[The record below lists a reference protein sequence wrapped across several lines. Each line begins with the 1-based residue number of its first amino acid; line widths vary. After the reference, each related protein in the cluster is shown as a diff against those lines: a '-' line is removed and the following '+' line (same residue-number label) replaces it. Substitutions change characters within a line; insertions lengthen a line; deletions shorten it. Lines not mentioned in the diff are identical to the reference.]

1 MTKAHELRIFFDCAR
16 KTIVFV
22 RLTTVRLSVCNSSSQ
37 LTYTRGYCIIHN
49 TEGPQIELRSQTDLP
64 TNQPHQIQYWQNQQ
78 NNPRQNQQ
86 QNHESIQVQP
96 AEQHGICDR
105 VFKAIKTK
113 NTTVLFALLSKN
125 SIPPLAKA
133 SWTEYSTLLQP
144 TTSPTTKN
152 HHSIM

>member
-49 TEGPQIELRSQTDLP
+49 TEGPQTELRSQTDLP
-64 TNQPHQIQYWQNQQ
+64 TNQTHQIPELAESAKQSLTESTEKSREHPSSTSGETLHLWSRGF
-78 NNPRQNQQ
+78 NPL
-86 QNHESIQVQP
+86 
-96 AEQHGICDR
+96 
-105 VFKAIKTK
+105 KTK
-113 NTTVLFALLSKN
+113 KTTVLFALTSKN
-125 SIPPLAKA
+125 FIAKT
-133 SWTEYSTLLQP
+133 SWTEYPTLLQL

-152 HHSIM
+152 HHSIV

>member
-37 LTYTRGYCIIHN
+37 LKGGNCIIHN

-96 AEQHGICDR
+96 VEQHGICDR

-133 SWTEYSTLLQP
+133 S
-144 TTSPTTKN
+144 
-152 HHSIM
+152 